1 MRLNFR
7 NMGTNGA
14 ESITDYT
21 RKYSVY
27 EISNEK
33 NDGQPKKTFHCTIK
47 CPVKNYRLTN
57 SNISAII

>member
-33 NDGQPKKTFHCTIK
+33 NDGQPKKTFYCTIK
-47 CPVKNYRLTN
+47 CPVKN
-57 SNISAII
+57 

>member
-1 MRLNFR
+1 MRLNFC
-7 NMGTNGA
+7 NTGA

-33 NDGQPKKTFHCTIK
+33 KQP
-47 CPVKNYRLTN
+47 VAEKNILLYNKMSSEKL
-57 SNISAII
+57 

>member
-7 NMGTNGA
+7 NTGTNGA

-27 EISNEK
+27 EINDEKKQPAAEK
-33 NDGQPKKTFHCTIK
+33 N
-47 CPVKNYRLTN
+47 
-57 SNISAII
+57 ISLYNKMSSEKL